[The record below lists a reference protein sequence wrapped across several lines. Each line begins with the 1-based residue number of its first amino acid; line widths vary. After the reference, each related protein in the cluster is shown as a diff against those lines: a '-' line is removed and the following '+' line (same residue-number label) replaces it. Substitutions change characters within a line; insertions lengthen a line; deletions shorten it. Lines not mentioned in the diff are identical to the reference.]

1 MRLPYGHGHV
11 ELAGELVANIDFPP
25 PAPRPADLLGRA
37 LRDAPALDGD
47 PLIVV
52 SDITRPTPTRAMV
65 EALMRRYGWVPE
77 RLTLLA
83 ATGNHPG
90 HTAADWKGL
99 LGSELAARA
108 TLLNNDAFDDLHI
121 NVGTTARG
129 TPAAYHPAY
138 LEAAVRITTGLV
150 EFHPFAGFSGGP
162 KALMPGIST
171 QAAIE
176 ANHRWALEPD
186 AVPGVLEGN
195 RVAEDIMEA
204 AAFAPP
210 SLEFNVALDAGGVCG
225 AAAGALGA
233 ARDACLAPYTAS
245 HAVEIPARADIT
257 VVSAGGH
264 PRDIDFRQASKAL
277 DFAQHATR
285 PGGTLVLLAEC
296 PLGMGDPRLG
306 RFLRTGWPDLL
317 EQQRRRFELGSQRAT
332 HVLEIAGRYRVIMV
346 TAMPPDEFRDTPLET
361 AASLDEALAMAGAG
375 TRSGM
380 AYGSLWPR
388 LQG

>member
-1 MRLPYGHGHV
+1 MHLPYGHGHV
-11 ELAGELVANIDFPP
+11 ELVGELVATIDFPP
-25 PAPRPADLLGRA
+25 PAPRPIDLLDRA

-65 EALMRRYGWVPE
+65 EALMRRYGWEPE
-77 RLTLLA
+77 QLTLLA

-90 HTAADWKGL
+90 HTAADWEGL
-99 LGSELAARA
+99 LGSELATRV
-108 TLLNNDAFDDLHI
+108 TLLNNDAFDDRHI

-138 LEAAVRITTGLV
+138 LDAEVRITTGLV

-186 AVPGVLEGN
+186 AVPGALKGS

-204 AAFAPP
+204 ATLAPP

-225 AAAGALGA
+225 AAAGMLGT
-233 ARDACLAPYTAS
+233 ARDACIAPYTAS
-245 HAVEIPARADIT
+245 HTVEIPALADIT

-285 PGGTLVLLAEC
+285 PGGTLILLAEC

-317 EQQRRRFELGSQRAT
+317 EQQRQRFELGSQRAT
-332 HVLEIAGRYRVIMV
+332 HVLEIASRYRIIMV
-346 TAMPPDEFRDTPLET
+346 TAMPPEAFRETPLE
-361 AASLDEALAMAGAG
+361 AVESLDAALAMAGAG

-388 LQG
+388 LSD